1 MVAHKLIVMEDGKRL
16 NSREL
21 LANWIQTRHSALDMD
36 VDLWSGTLFPH
47 TGNLQSRSEPS
58 IYRESESND
67 SAHSLFSILLEFSPS
82 VLGLVGLI
90 IADTIEGLIIPRQ
103 FLSKARE
110 DVTEC
115 GL

>member
-16 NSREL
+16 KSKEL
-21 LANWIQTRHSALDMD
+21 LANGIRTRHSALDMG

-47 TGNLQSRSEPS
+47 TGNLQSHSEPS
-58 IYRESESND
+58 VYRESESND
-67 SAHSLFSILLEFSPS
+67 SAHSLVRVLLESSPTM
-82 VLGLVGLI
+82 LGLAGLV
-90 IADTIEGLIIPRQ
+90 IADTIEGLINPRQ

-110 DVTEC
+110 ETKC